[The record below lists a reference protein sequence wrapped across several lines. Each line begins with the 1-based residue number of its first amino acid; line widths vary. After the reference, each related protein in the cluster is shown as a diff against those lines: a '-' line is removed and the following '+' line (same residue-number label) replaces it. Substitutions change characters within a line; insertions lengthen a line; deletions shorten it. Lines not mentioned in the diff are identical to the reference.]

1 MARSKGMTSPKA
13 ARRRERKRKAGVQ
26 IRQKKIF
33 TYRGKTME
41 ELKELSFDDFLKL
54 VSSRKRRSFSRG
66 LTHEHAKIISDV
78 EKNSEKT
85 IRTHK
90 RDMIV
95 IPQFIGRKFGIHN
108 GQEFVEIEFIPEM
121 LGHFFGELSQ
131 TRKGGVH
138 SGPGVGATRSSKFMP
153 LK

>member
-1 MARSKGMTSPKA
+1 MTSPKA
-13 ARRRERKRKAGVQ
+13 ARRRERKRKAGIQ
-26 IRQKKIF
+26 IRQKRIF
-33 TYRGKTME
+33 TYKGKTME

-54 VSSRKRRSFSRG
+54 ASSRKRRSFTRG
-66 LTHEHAKIISDV
+66 LTHEQAKIISDV
-78 EKNSEKT
+78 EENPEKI

-90 RDMIV
+90 RDMII

-108 GQEFVEIEFIPEM
+108 GQEFVEVEFLPEM

>member
-1 MARSKGMTSPKA
+1 MT
-13 ARRRERKRKAGVQ
+13 
-26 IRQKKIF
+26 
-33 TYRGKTME
+33 
-41 ELKELSFDDFLKL
+41 
-54 VSSRKRRSFSRG
+54 FSRG
-66 LTHEHAKIISDV
+66 LTHGHAKIISDV
-78 EKNSEKT
+78 ERDPDKT
-85 IRTHK
+85 IKTHK

-95 IPQFIGRKFGIHN
+95 IPQFIGRVFGIHN
-108 GQEFVEIEFIPEM
+108 GHEFVEIEFLPEM

>member
-1 MARSKGMTSPKA
+1 MARSKGITSPKA

-41 ELKELSFDDFLKL
+41 ELKEISFDDFLKL
-54 VSSRKRRSFSRG
+54 VSARKRRSFSRG
-66 LTHEHAKIISDV
+66 LTYAQAKIISDV
-78 EKNSEKT
+78 EQDSEKI
-85 IRTHK
+85 IRTHT
-90 RDMIV
+90 RDMMV
-95 IPQFIGRKFGIHN
+95 IPQFIGRKFGIYN
-108 GQEFVEIEFIPEM
+108 GQEFVEIECLPEM